1 MRQNAAPILSRAFAA
16 RREERTVTIRVV
28 RDQRAPMRHEVHI
41 GRNSLATD
49 LSVEQGGEGSGP
61 TPHDLYDA
69 ALGAC
74 KALTVLWY
82 AKRKNIPV
90 EVIEVSVE
98 RDASQERTGIYR
110 LSTELT
116 LTGPLSAAQRDEL
129 LHVARKCPVHKLM
142 TEVTTEIST
151 TLLADIGT

>member
-1 MRQNAAPILSRAFAA
+1 MTL
-16 RREERTVTIRVV
+16 RVI

-41 GRNSLATD
+41 GNYKLITD
-49 LSVEQGGEGSGP
+49 LGVANGGEGSGP

-74 KALTVLWY
+74 KALTALLY

-90 EVIEVSVE
+90 EGIEVAVE

-110 LSTELT
+110 LGAKLT
-116 LTGPLSAAQRDEL
+116 LTGTLSTAQREDL
-129 LHVARKCPVHKLM
+129 LRVTQMCPIHKLM

-151 TLLADIGT
+151 ELSKIDGPSGAV

>member
-1 MRQNAAPILSRAFAA
+1 
-16 RREERTVTIRVV
+16 VTIRVV
-28 RDQRAPMRHEVHI
+28 RDQRAPMRHEIHI

-98 RDASQERTGIYR
+98 RDVSQERTGIYR